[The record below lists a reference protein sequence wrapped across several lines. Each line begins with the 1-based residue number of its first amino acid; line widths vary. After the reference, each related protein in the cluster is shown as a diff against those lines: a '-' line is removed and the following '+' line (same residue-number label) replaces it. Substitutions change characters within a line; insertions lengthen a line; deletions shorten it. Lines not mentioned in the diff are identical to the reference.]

1 MSRTHFFG
9 FREHLDHEWIGYP
22 FREVVFMVI
31 RERLSTRRNTLFSRK
46 GRRSVVPH
54 GLT

>member
-31 RERLSTRRNTLFSRK
+31 RERLYDATQHLVLKKRCDVLLC
-46 GRRSVVPH
+46 
-54 GLT
+54 LTA

>member
-22 FREVVFMVI
+22 FREVVLWSLGTPFD
-31 RERLSTRRNTLFSRK
+31 
-46 GRRSVVPH
+46 
-54 GLT
+54 LTQHLVLKKRCDVLLCLTA

>member
-31 RERLSTRRNTLFSRK
+31 RERLYDATRTPCSQEKCAF
-46 GRRSVVPH
+46 VV
-54 GLT
+54 LTA